1 VHHKYSNGL
10 VDYTK
15 TKEALTA
22 AEAQAADVAA
32 KLEEATMQ
40 LVELPKLT
48 KALSTAESS
57 V

>member
-10 VDYTK
+10 IDYAK

-22 AEAQAADVAA
+22 AEAQAADTAA
-32 KLEEATMQ
+32 KLEEATTQ
-40 LVELPKLT
+40 LAELPKLT

-57 V
+57 T